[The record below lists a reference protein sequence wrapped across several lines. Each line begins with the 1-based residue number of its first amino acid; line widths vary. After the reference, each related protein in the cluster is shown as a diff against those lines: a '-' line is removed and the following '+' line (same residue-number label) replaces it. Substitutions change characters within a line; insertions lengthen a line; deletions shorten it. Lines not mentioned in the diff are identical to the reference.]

1 MSINPPL
8 VAIIMPA
15 YHAEE
20 YIATAIQSV
29 LDQSHTNW
37 QLRIVNDGSR
47 DMTEEI
53 ILQFEDPRI
62 VYFKQ
67 ENQGVSAARN
77 LALKD
82 MQADFFCFL
91 DADDALPP
99 NSLADRLALFAQDEQ
114 LSFVDG
120 RILIQDEQLEQ
131 TVREVQPNWKGNP
144 LIDLVRLG
152 GQSFFG
158 PSWMIRCQ
166 PNKNYQLKMGMT
178 HAEDLLFYI
187 QLAAEGGQYAAVQ
200 TPVLRYRQGN
210 VSAMSN
216 LKGLEM
222 GYWELLAEV
231 KKLKAIPMLHIR
243 YLKKRILRIMFLSY
257 LRAKQFSALG
267 PVLQR
272 YFKA

>member
-1 MSINPPL
+1 MPINQPL

-15 YHAEE
+15 YNAEN
-20 YIATAIQSV
+20 YIATAIKSV
-29 LDQSHTNW
+29 LAQSYNHW

-53 ILQFEDPRI
+53 ISRFKDPRI
-62 VYFKQ
+62 VYFTQ

-77 LALKD
+77 LALSA

-120 RILIQDEQLEQ
+120 RILIQDAQLQE
-131 TVREVQPNWKGNP
+131 TIREVQPNWKGNP
-144 LIDLVRLG
+144 LVDLVRLG

-158 PSWMIRCQ
+158 PSWMVRCQ
-166 PNKNYQLKMGMT
+166 PNTSYQLKIGMT

-187 QLAAEGGQYAAVQ
+187 QLAAKGGQYAAVQ

-216 LKGLEM
+216 LKGLET

-231 KKLKAIPMLHIR
+231 KKLKAVPMVHIR

-257 LRAKQFSALG
+257 LRAKQFSAIG